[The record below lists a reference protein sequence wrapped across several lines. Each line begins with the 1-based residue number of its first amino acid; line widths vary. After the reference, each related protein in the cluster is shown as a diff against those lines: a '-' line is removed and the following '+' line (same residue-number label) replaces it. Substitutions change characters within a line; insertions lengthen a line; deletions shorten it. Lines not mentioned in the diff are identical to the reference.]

1 MTTGLQHSADAPSPR
16 GPAGTAGTGAGPP
29 LADQSDV
36 LNPGRTQ
43 ASSVRLARVAG
54 LLYLVVAIFGGFA
67 QIVRVNVYV
76 PGDADTTTA
85 NIVANPPWSGS
96 ASWPT

>member
-1 MTTGLQHSADAPSPR
+1 MASGLQHGADATIPR
-16 GPAGTAGTGAGPP
+16 GPAATGAGRA
-29 LADQSDV
+29 LTDQPDV
-36 LNPGRTQ
+36 LEPGRPQ

-76 PGDADTTTA
+76 PATRTRRPRTSWRTH
-85 NIVANPPWSGS
+85 PWSGS